1 VWSCFCA
8 QELFGPKPPDLLGNQ
23 TRRSTAFMLGSVHGE
38 PIFQEYLAT
47 RTHYSVCT
55 MDKQEE
61 GVALTPTKGQARDA
75 NIIKR
80 PPTSSRTIG
89 DKIFIDIGPGQ
100 PCPDRHSHRD
110 FINDNV
116 LAMGASHEWK
126 RKGKV
131 VYSSS
136 TEILCERGREGTYRK
151 LCYSS
156 GLVIRIPTLP
166 FKCTQ
171 VPFQSYV
178 DCVLAVGSAV
188 CSGSRQLSM

>member
-1 VWSCFCA
+1 
-8 QELFGPKPPDLLGNQ
+8 
-23 TRRSTAFMLGSVHGE
+23 
-38 PIFQEYLAT
+38 
-47 RTHYSVCT
+47 

-80 PPTSSRTIG
+80 PPTSSRTIASG

-100 PCPDRHSHRD
+100 PCPDRYSHRD

-131 VYSSS
+131 IYSYSA
-136 TEILCERGREGTYRK
+136 EILYERGYRK
-151 LCYSS
+151 LCLFVRISHPNPNTPLQMYTSPISIVCRLCFGRRIS
-156 GLVIRIPTLP
+156 GLFRIAAVVNVN
-166 FKCTQ
+166 K
-171 VPFQSYV
+171 V
-178 DCVLAVGSAV
+178 VLH
-188 CSGSRQLSM
+188 

>member
-1 VWSCFCA
+1 VVWSCFCA

-47 RTHYSVCT
+47 RTHYSVYT

-100 PCPDRHSHRD
+100 PCPDRYSHRD

-116 LAMGASHEWK
+116 LVMGASPEWK

-131 VYSSS
+131 IYSYRLRYSA
-136 TEILCERGREGTYRK
+136 EISYERGYRK
-151 LCYSS
+151 LSS
-156 GLVIRIPTLP
+156 N
-166 FKCTQ
+166 CTQ